1 MNKSLKHV
9 TLKRGCTGII
19 SLEIF
24 QVNIFQIHVTQRL
37 VYCLMGKKY
46 EAFHLKIGNVFFLQE
61 VSLVY
66 PALTTFTQEKN
77 ICG

>member
-1 MNKSLKHV
+1 MNKSLKDI

-19 SLEIF
+19 SLETF

-46 EAFHLKIGNVFFLQE
+46 EAFHLKIGTVFFCKKHL
-61 VSLVY
+61 
-66 PALTTFTQEKN
+66 
-77 ICG
+77 